1 MFQNLYMTL
10 IIVRITPN
18 DNNQLLLLPY
28 LCNRKDKAPIMAK
41 SNYQESAMEYAK
53 EYLERLL
60 DLEDYVGQKVEE
72 KLRSMVQQ
80 EVKDYMNR

>member
-1 MFQNLYMTL
+1 M
-10 IIVRITPN
+10 V
-18 DNNQLLLLPY
+18 
-28 LCNRKDKAPIMAK
+28 K

>member
-1 MFQNLYMTL
+1 
-10 IIVRITPN
+10 
-18 DNNQLLLLPY
+18 
-28 LCNRKDKAPIMAK
+28 MAK
-41 SNYQESAMEYAK
+41 TIYQESAMEYAK

>member
-1 MFQNLYMTL
+1 
-10 IIVRITPN
+10 
-18 DNNQLLLLPY
+18 
-28 LCNRKDKAPIMAK
+28 MAK
-41 SNYQESAMEYAK
+41 SNYQASAMEYAK

-60 DLEDYVGQKVEE
+60 YLEDYVGQKVEE

>member
-1 MFQNLYMTL
+1 
-10 IIVRITPN
+10 
-18 DNNQLLLLPY
+18 
-28 LCNRKDKAPIMAK
+28 
-41 SNYQESAMEYAK
+41 MEYAK